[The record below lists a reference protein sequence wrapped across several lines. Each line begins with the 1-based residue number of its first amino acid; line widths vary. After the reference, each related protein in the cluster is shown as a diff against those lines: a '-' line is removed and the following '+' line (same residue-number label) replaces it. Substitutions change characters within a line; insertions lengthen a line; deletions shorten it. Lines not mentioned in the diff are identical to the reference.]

1 MGFRTLFFPLTIDH
15 EDVRQGRMAD
25 QHFLGF
31 FIQQYVDLRLRV
43 VLLQGIDDRR
53 DQQHVAVVAKFND
66 QNTLY
71 RGIRSKGWRVVH
83 HESLSG
89 KPIFDSK

>member
-1 MGFRTLFFPLTIDH
+1 MAQMRFSALFFPLTIDS
-15 EDVRQGRMAD
+15 EDVCQSRVAG
-25 QHFLGF
+25 QHLLGF

-43 VLLQGIDDRR
+43 ILPQGIDDRC

-71 RGIRSKGWRVVH
+71 RGIRS
-83 HESLSG
+83 
-89 KPIFDSK
+89 